1 MRFFKETTLKLI
13 MSISPLLPEYF
24 VDPDRAGEIMGRPIL
39 YPSQIP
45 IHPLVYDSALRLD
58 SDFIDEVRAGVPDM
72 LRRDISTIER
82 MLSTNLGLQVTDT
95 GIIDDNDQREM
106 PFTKIHHYIQPGINQ
121 FSLDLG
127 SVSIGLL
134 PSTPRQFEI
143 YPEGAPHPLPQEVAR
158 QYAFLIE
165 ENTMCLHTWFTHN
178 MNHQGPGV
186 FHYLRAFAMEFNN
199 KGLRRLGL

>member
-1 MRFFKETTLKLI
+1 
-13 MSISPLLPEYF
+13 MSISPLLSEYF
-24 VDPDRAGEIMGRPIL
+24 VNPERKSMVLGRPIL

-45 IHPLVYDSALRLD
+45 IHPLVYGSALRLD
-58 SDFIDEVRAGVPDM
+58 SVFIDEVRAGMPEA

-82 MLSTNLGLQVTDT
+82 MLSTDLGLVVKET
-95 GIIDDNDQREM
+95 GIIDGDQREI
-106 PFTKIHHYIQPGINQ
+106 PYTKIQHYIQRDINQ

-134 PSTPRQFEI
+134 PLTPRQFEI

-178 MNHQGPGV
+178 LHDGGEGV

-199 KGLRRLGL
+199 KGLRRLGLDR